1 MKGVITMRISITG
14 TNIEISEYLSDLVNK
29 KMLKLERYFP
39 QDTVAQVTLSVE
51 RNRHIVEVTI
61 PFPGGIIRGEEV
73 TGDMYASI
81 DNVIDKL
88 EKQIIKHRT
97 RLEKNLRLDALKT
110 PEIIEGEELEDEYEP
125 RIVKVK
131 RFDMKPMTVEEAML
145 QLELLGHSFYVFT
158 NAETNDI
165 NVIYQRRDGNFG
177 LIEPE

>member
-1 MKGVITMRISITG
+1 M
-14 TNIEISEYLSDLVNK
+14 
-29 KMLKLERYFP
+29 
-39 QDTVAQVTLSVE
+39 
-51 RNRHIVEVTI
+51 
-61 PFPGGIIRGEEV
+61 
-73 TGDMYASI
+73 
-81 DNVIDKL
+81 
-88 EKQIIKHRT
+88 
-97 RLEKNLRLDALKT
+97 RLDAPKT

>member
-1 MKGVITMRISITG
+1 MNKTLGTG
-14 TNIEISEYLSDLVNK
+14 
-29 KMLKLERYFP
+29 
-39 QDTVAQVTLSVE
+39 
-51 RNRHIVEVTI
+51 
-61 PFPGGIIRGEEV
+61 
-73 TGDMYASI
+73 SI
-81 DNVIDKL
+81 DRSARVRRIKRVIIALIVIAIIFPSVLCIILFAKLHKL

>member
-1 MKGVITMRISITG
+1 MR
-14 TNIEISEYLSDLVNK
+14 
-29 KMLKLERYFP
+29 LK
-39 QDTVAQVTLSVE
+39 
-51 RNRHIVEVTI
+51 
-61 PFPGGIIRGEEV
+61 
-73 TGDMYASI
+73 
-81 DNVIDKL
+81 
-88 EKQIIKHRT
+88 
-97 RLEKNLRLDALKT
+97 RLKSSK
-110 PEIIEGEELEDEYEP
+110 ELEDEYEP

>member
-1 MKGVITMRISITG
+1 M
-14 TNIEISEYLSDLVNK
+14 
-29 KMLKLERYFP
+29 
-39 QDTVAQVTLSVE
+39 
-51 RNRHIVEVTI
+51 
-61 PFPGGIIRGEEV
+61 
-73 TGDMYASI
+73 
-81 DNVIDKL
+81 
-88 EKQIIKHRT
+88 
-97 RLEKNLRLDALKT
+97 RLDALKT